1 MRLPY
6 TKGHTTA
13 YGYDA
18 ANERIS
24 VTRPDNT
31 VMATGY
37 DGDGNVISTTDA
49 LSRTTVY
56 VYDPLN
62 RLVRATDPLNRTT
75 AYAYDRAGNRTG
87 LTDPLG
93 RTTVYTYDAADQVTT
108 IQRPDGGLLSMRYD
122 LDGQV
127 ITRTDALS
135 HSTGYSYDALNRL
148 VAVTDPLSRTT
159 TYGYDLAGNRTSVT
173 DPRGDTTAYGY
184 DQADRLIAL
193 TRPDAGVWRVG
204 YDANGNA
211 TTRTDPRHNTTTG
224 TYDLLDRLVATT
236 DPLSDTTRYQYDP
249 AGNLAQKT
257 DANKHATTYQYDA
270 LDRPITAT
278 DALSGTTVYGYDA
291 VGNTVAITD
300 ARHNATRYGYD
311 AGDEQ
316 TTITRTDG
324 TTGTTGYDLAGNVIT
339 RTNGLGHATTYGYD
353 LLDRPVTITDPLT
366 GTTVY
371 GYDLAGNT
379 IAMTDPLTRTTVYT
393 YDVAD
398 QRTGVGQA
406 DGSTLTTAYDAAG
419 DPITA
424 TDALGRPTI
433 YGYDSLNRVITTT
446 DPLGR
451 QTLSG
456 YDLSG
461 NRTSLTDAM
470 GRVTTYGYDPLDRT
484 SAITYSDGATPNV
497 QYTYTPT
504 GQRASM
510 ADGTGATTYQYD
522 ALDHPITVTN
532 GAGASVGYGYDA
544 VGNLTAL
551 TYPNG
556 SQVTRSYDTLDRL
569 SGVRDWL
576 GHTARF
582 GYDAADNLIIGT
594 LPTSTSTNVAMGY
607 DAADRLVGITDTTPL
622 TSLVYAYTRD
632 KAGEIVGANDP
643 LDGKTHTYSYD
654 KLAGLTADS
663 RGAGA
668 ITSTVAWANDAAH
681 EVTQRLDPSEPYTS
695 TLTYDNAHEL
705 TATTTLSGTT
715 PTKNV
720 AYTYNQD
727 GDRTTQT
734 DSVSGASRG
743 YGYDQADRLITATS
757 GITSTTYAYD
767 GDGLRQS
774 KTVSG
779 TTTAETWDTAA
790 GLPTLLQDGA
800 TRYIAGPDGLPLEQV
815 NADGSVQY
823 YLHDQLGSTRA
834 LLDGAGHTVATY
846 SYDAYGNPTGTTGS
860 ATTPFGY
867 AGQYTDA
874 ETGLQY
880 LRARYYDPAT
890 SQFVSA
896 DPLADVT
903 GQPYAYTAA
912 DPLNGVDPAGLCTV
926 DVPVF
931 GRQHVPGTSDN
942 PILCTEAAKLKARD
956 GLLAA
961 SSGLARFNQSDL
973 SNAVYGDVTGLAR
986 AGQGLY
992 DQAAQCARGWG
1003 TALGCAQATA
1013 AFAAYV
1019 QAHPW
1024 EPAVLVAQAQV
1035 AQLAQYKRELD
1046 CHQYGAIAGHLLVA
1060 FALSKGTGVVGG
1072 AVRGA
1077 VGDATGLV
1085 GRDVGEATLR
1095 DAERAGARGDPV
1107 LCEGCF
1113 AAGTTVA
1120 TPHGARAI
1128 QTLRVGDKVLS
1139 EDPTT
1144 HKVEAETV
1152 QRVIHD
1158 PASPLL
1164 AVDLSDGSTIT
1175 TTLTHSF
1182 WVDAGA
1188 RIAPGGA
1195 WLWAE
1200 HLRPGDQLRTAD
1212 GRLVSVVRVRTGVGR
1227 ADVWTLTV
1235 ARDHTFFVGTAQ
1247 VLVHN
1252 TNCPPGSNSG
1262 KPTQLPLPFDD
1273 LPPLA
1278 PKQMPYEWHHPY
1290 PKYLG
1295 GPDRQPLVS
1304 LPRAYHVDIHNE
1316 LDKIFPRA
1324 AGTRAYTSVDRAA
1337 VWRALSKVYNKY
1349 CIGQEH
1355 NALICER
1362 W

>member
-1 MRLPY
+1 MLRNAIRTFLCVLAIGFVVCGTPTATAWATVMSHTTRPATPLPLPDTQAGPDTAMTCLSY
-6 TKGHTTA
+6 DPARPGDVVARIDPDGHTSHYAYDASGNLVRSSDALGRATTYQYDLIGRMTA
-13 YGYDA
+13 KVSPTGNVAGANPISYTTTMTYDAFGDTTVITDALGHVTTDQYDPNQNLVRSTDADHHTTTYGYDA
-18 ANERIS
+18 DNERTS
-24 VTRPDNT
+24 TTRPDGT
-31 VMATGY
+31 TLATGY
-37 DGDGNVISTTDA
+37 DANGNVITTTDA

-56 VYDPLN
+56 VYDALN
-62 RLVRATDPLNRTT
+62 RRGGT
-75 AYAYDRAGNRTG
+75 
-87 LTDPLG
+87 TDPLG
-93 RTTVYTYDAADQVTT
+93 RTTASIYD
-108 IQRPDGGLLSMRYD
+108 P
-122 LDGQV
+122 
-127 ITRTDALS
+127 
-135 HSTGYSYDALNRL
+135 
-148 VAVTDPLSRTT
+148 
-159 TYGYDLAGNRTSVT
+159 AGNRTST
-173 DPRGDTTAYGY
+173 
-184 DQADRLIAL
+184 INAL
-193 TRPDAGVWRVG
+193 G
-204 YDANGNA
+204 
-211 TTRTDPRHNTTTG
+211 
-224 TYDLLDRLVATT
+224 
-236 DPLSDTTRYQYDP
+236 
-249 AGNLAQKT
+249 
-257 DANKHATTYQYDA
+257 
-270 LDRPITAT
+270 
-278 DALSGTTVYGYDA
+278 
-291 VGNTVAITD
+291 
-300 ARHNATRYGYD
+300 
-311 AGDEQ
+311 
-316 TTITRTDG
+316 
-324 TTGTTGYDLAGNVIT
+324 
-339 RTNGLGHATTYGYD
+339 
-353 LLDRPVTITDPLT
+353 
-366 GTTVY
+366 
-371 GYDLAGNT
+371 
-379 IAMTDPLTRTTVYT
+379 RTTVYI
-393 YDVAD
+393 YDAAN
-398 QRTGVGQA
+398 QQTAVGQA
-406 DGSTLTTAYDAAG
+406 DGSVLTTAYDAAG
-419 DPITA
+419 NPITT
-424 TDALGRPTI
+424 TDALGKQTI

-451 QTLSG
+451 STYAS
-456 YDLSG
+456 YDLAG
-461 NRTSLTDAM
+461 NRTSLTDAL
-470 GRVTTYGYDPLDRT
+470 GRVTTYGYDALDRT
-484 SAITYSDGATPNV
+484 SAITYSDGATPTV
-497 QYTYTPT
+497 RYTYTPT
-504 GQRASM
+504 GQRHSM
-510 ADGTGATTYQYD
+510 ADGTGTTSYQYD
-522 ALDHPITVTN
+522 ALDRPITVTN
-532 GAGASVGYGYDA
+532 GAGHSVGYGYDA
-544 VGNLTAL
+544 VGNTTAI
-551 TYPNG
+551 TYPDG
-556 SQVTRSYDTLDRL
+556 SQVTRAYDTLDRL
-569 SGVRDWL
+569 SSVRDWL

-582 GYDAADNLIIGT
+582 GYDAADNLITQT
-594 LPTSTSTNVAMGY
+594 LPTSTTTSIAMGY
-607 DAADRLVGITDTTPL
+607 DAADRLTGITDTTPI
-622 TSLVYAYTRD
+622 TTWSFAYTRD
-632 KAGEIVGANDP
+632 KSGEITAATDP
-643 LDGKTHTYSYD
+643 FDGKAHRYSYD
-654 KLAGLTADS
+654 KLAGLIGDS
-663 RGAGA
+663 QGSSGV
-668 ITSTVAWANDAAH
+668 TNTVAWANDSVR
-681 EVTQRLDPSEPYTS
+681 EVTQRLDPSGPYTS
-695 TLTYDNAHEL
+695 TLTYDTAHEL
-705 TATTTLSGTT
+705 TGTLTLSGTT

-720 AYTYNQD
+720 AYTYNKN
-727 GDRTTQT
+727 GDRTVQT
-734 DSVSGASRG
+734 DSVGGASRTF
-743 YGYDQADRLITATS
+743 GYDQADRLTSATVS
-757 GITSTTYAYD
+757 DTTGITTSSYSYD
-767 GDGLRQS
+767 GDGLRQR
-774 KTVSG
+774 KTVTTTQG
-779 TTTAETWDTAA
+779 TTTTAETWDSAE

-1212 GRLVSVVRVRTGVGR
+1212 GRLVSVARVRTGVGR

-1235 ARDHTFFVGTAQ
+1235 AKDHTFFVGTAQ
-1247 VLVHN
+1247 VLVYN